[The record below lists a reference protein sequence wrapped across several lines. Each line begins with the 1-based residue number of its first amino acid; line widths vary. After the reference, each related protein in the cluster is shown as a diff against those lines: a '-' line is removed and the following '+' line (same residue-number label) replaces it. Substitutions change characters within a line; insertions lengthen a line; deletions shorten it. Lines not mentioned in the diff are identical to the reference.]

1 MEIWLADQQSQT
13 QLNIIGV
20 TREDL
25 RSVLIILSIVI
36 IHHSPYYYLRSYLCV
51 ARNSMGEMSRKIK
64 LMGKDTL

>member
-25 RSVLIILSIVI
+25 RSGLIILSIVI
-36 IHHSPYYYLRSYLCV
+36 IIIIIIIISGHICAWQGTAW
-51 ARNSMGEMSRKIK
+51 AR
-64 LMGKDTL
+64 